1 MALQHPCTG
10 TWLAFPGKSNPSV
23 KSYDT
28 QLQQAAAAEGG
39 GWALLPPEH
48 LSGSHM
54 STIWILTGLRKN
66 SLIVRSS
73 HGAPEP
79 N

>member
-1 MALQHPCTG
+1 MG
-10 TWLAFPGKSNPSV
+10 TWLVFPGKSNPSV
-23 KSYDT
+23 KRVTMPNYRRQ
-28 QLQQAAAAEGG
+28 QLKER
-39 GWALLPPEH
+39 ALLPPEH

-54 STIWILTGLRKN
+54 STIWILTGLRRN
-66 SLIVRSS
+66 CLIVRSS